1 MDNFFISLVKS
12 TLFKKVVEIVFIVAS
27 YVLFLVYFFKF
38 NYRVLFSN
46 DFITLFFLGHPQDF
60 STNYYSVEA
69 FSLLFYGLLFI
80 LLVRNVLFKKKHNFS
95 IFLLSFSY
103 SVSLL
108 VYLICSK
115 NIYHLFY
122 EYIIFVA
129 FLFLAIYFAFQFFMD
144 VELSVDPFK
153 KINFILKCL
162 LIFVG
167 ILFVPYLF
175 VIYRDL
181 VNVFYNEFNTTVS
194 NTIFVSLVPSPIFI
208 CYLLSI
214 VLLIALFIYK
224 KNLQK
229 RIIEVKQ
236 DV

>member
-1 MDNFFISLVKS
+1 
-12 TLFKKVVEIVFIVAS
+12 
-27 YVLFLVYFFKF
+27 
-38 NYRVLFSN
+38 
-46 DFITLFFLGHPQDF
+46 
-60 STNYYSVEA
+60 
-69 FSLLFYGLLFI
+69 
-80 LLVRNVLFKKKHNFS
+80 
-95 IFLLSFSY
+95 
-103 SVSLL
+103 
-108 VYLICSK
+108 
-115 NIYHLFY
+115 
-122 EYIIFVA
+122 
-129 FLFLAIYFAFQFFMD
+129 MD
-144 VELSVDPFK
+144 VELSADPFK